1 MFTTSDN
8 GDEPVR
14 LAVIGAGT
22 WGSVLAHI
30 AAPCAQVSLYS
41 ATGKNVQA
49 LQQDRRHPKLP
60 GFILD
65 PRVEVKSTMGE
76 ELREASAVIFGGGIP
91 LRTRHGPPDR
101 FADST

>member
-1 MFTTSDN
+1 MLTTSDN

-41 ATGKNVQA
+41 ATGKMF
-49 LQQDRRHPKLP
+49 RRCSRIGVIRSCPDSFSIR
-60 GFILD
+60 G
-65 PRVEVKSTMGE
+65 
-76 ELREASAVIFGGGIP
+76 LR
-91 LRTRHGPPDR
+91 
-101 FADST
+101 

>member
-8 GDEPVR
+8 GDDPVR

-30 AAPCAQVSLYS
+30 AAPYAQVSLYS

-49 LQQDRRHPKLP
+49 LWLTAPE
-60 GFILD
+60 
-65 PRVEVKSTMGE
+65 RVIDKKCLS
-76 ELREASAVIFGGGIP
+76 
-91 LRTRHGPPDR
+91 
-101 FADST
+101 